1 MNDNFDGLFATYK
14 SKLEPNRSNP
24 KFANAD
30 RVDSSLGIDDDHE
43 RPYRIKFEDITQE
56 NHPWGAIASV
66 FRTGENVKQQRRRE
80 SHFGDVSLVLRHIVL
95 KSDNNGRVESQLE
108 IQSNTLRNAFINIA
122 TGLVNINLHQ
132 DPIIIRD
139 PYVEIYHCEERIQ
152 QAIHSETDE
161 SLRSEIRL
169 LQKFREDYMARTV
182 NDLKALEPNG
192 LITFQLLPFIFAP
205 GHPVLLTNRYLS
217 HIPTYWT
224 AVLHSCHVASD
235 SKMEVN
241 HTAELRL
248 KYTGFNGTVFG
259 SVDTVMPL
267 SPFSG
272 TRTITELPIYPI
284 KYHPDAYQLLKSLR
298 VRGSEFSRLCSGGFK
313 APLIQQNSGSH
324 IYYNGPFWELF
335 NQDSGRRP
343 GNFRSPRAAYPAPA
357 PIPGPPPEDTTALL
371 STFLGPPTSESA
383 GRVIID
389 SPQFLEEFPEYRDE
403 TRRQQPASWP
413 PKIPRL
419 RPMVNPNVPLLP
431 KDDLTS
437 TGFTGIA
444 FEKLTE
450 MDLACLPPIIPGFTL
465 TKRVWG
471 FFLVSHVGK
480 IRWNEQAYDSLHLE
494 SQRKD
499 AVLRLVREHR
509 LGKSLF
515 DAVVVGKG
523 RGLVFLLHGPPG
535 SGKTM
540 TAEVVAESLQCAVYY
555 TSGGE
560 LGLEM
565 WEIESN
571 LRLIFKRMQRW
582 GPVLLFDEADTF
594 MAQRSRDSIERNA
607 LVSILLRMLE
617 YQSGILFL
625 TTNRIADF
633 DSAFFSRI
641 HVRLEFEKPQTPQRT
656 LIWTKL
662 AERDGH
668 TISQEEF
675 AKLGN
680 LPMDGRRIKNVLRLA
695 SLLCRSR
702 HAAEKTTLE
711 DVKEALRISAG
722 DPNDADTEQAIQ
734 EFCG

>member
-371 STFLGPPTSESA
+371 STFLGPPTSEVS
-383 GRVIID
+383 IILSSD
-389 SPQFLEEFPEYRDE
+389 KFQI
-403 TRRQQPASWP
+403 TR
-413 PKIPRL
+413 
-419 RPMVNPNVPLLP
+419 
-431 KDDLTS
+431 
-437 TGFTGIA
+437 
-444 FEKLTE
+444 
-450 MDLACLPPIIPGFTL
+450 FTL

-515 DAVVVGKG
+515 DDVVVGKG

-582 GPVLLFDEADTF
+582 GAVLLFDEADTF

-607 LVSILLRMLE
+607 LVSSKSSINFVDLLQNPNWFDFVVLLRMLE